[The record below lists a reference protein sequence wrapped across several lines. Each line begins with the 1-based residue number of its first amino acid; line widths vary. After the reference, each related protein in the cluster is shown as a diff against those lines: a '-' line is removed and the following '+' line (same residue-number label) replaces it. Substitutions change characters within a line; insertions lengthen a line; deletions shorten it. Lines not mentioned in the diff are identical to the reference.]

1 MVAVAR
7 IPDAGAVSDAMTLR
21 VAGENELRALA
32 GTDLPSTEWLH
43 IDQPMVTAFANLT
56 GDEQWIHTDAE
67 RAKSGPFGT
76 TVAHGFLTLSLLPR
90 FWHEAVS
97 VDGFRTAVN
106 YGLNRVR
113 FPAPLLVPSR
123 VRAHLR
129 VEEVR
134 EAGEAVQVLLH
145 ASIER
150 EGGDKAVC
158 LAQAVFRYYL

>member
-1 MVAVAR
+1 MMVQVNGPQALG
-7 IPDAGAVSDAMTLR
+7 D
-21 VAGENELRALA
+21 LA
-32 GTDLPSTEWLH
+32 GTDLPPTGWLK
-43 IDQPMVTAFANLT
+43 IDQAMVNAFARVT
-56 GDEQWIHTDAE
+56 GDEQWIHVDPE
-67 RAKSGPFGT
+67 RAKSGPFGA

-97 VDGFRTAVN
+97 VDGFGSAVN

-123 VRAHLR
+123 VRARLR

-134 EAGEAVQVLLH
+134 EAGAAMQVLLH

-158 LAQAVFRYYL
+158 VADAVFRYYL